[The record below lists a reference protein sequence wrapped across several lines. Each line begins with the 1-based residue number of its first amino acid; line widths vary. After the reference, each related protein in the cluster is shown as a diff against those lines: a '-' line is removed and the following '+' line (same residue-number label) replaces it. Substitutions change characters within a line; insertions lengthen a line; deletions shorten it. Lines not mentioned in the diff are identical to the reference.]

1 MGAWT
6 HHNLDNDDALG
17 VLAALEDEPTS
28 GTLNRYLTIS
38 RYELEDEAQ
47 GASVLA
53 AAEMVAAAAGKP
65 AAGISDYALG
75 LAAQLPYPSQTAFQ
89 KAIRSVSLL
98 LSGSGIAE
106 LHDEA
111 LQPGEPSEWRQQTT
125 NLLERLEAAAAQPSI
140 KKDLPPRKR
149 KVKIQERPGDIV
161 KVPFEPPW
169 HTYALVTEASC
180 LWFYDLKTQEEIT
193 DMERIRSSP
202 VIYKMRVNRYIVL
215 EMGIFPIVGHIE
227 LTEEERKLPQFFR
240 PEIAPG
246 GIATGWLLQIAGG
259 ANEFQPITQEQALEY
274 LPEGG
279 FTETSIY
286 DFLRMFYAG
295 KHISESPY
303 VAHEYGIVRYLS
315 NYA

>member
-28 GTLNRYLTIS
+28 GVLNRYLTIS

-47 GASVLA
+47 GAAVLA

-65 AAGISDYALG
+65 AEGISDYALG

-89 KAIRSVSLL
+89 KAIRSVRLL

-106 LHDEA
+106 LHEEG
-111 LQPGEPSEWRQQTT
+111 LQPGESSEWRQQTE
-125 NLLERLEAAAAQPSI
+125 NLLERLEAVAAQPPI

-149 KVKIQERPGDIV
+149 KAKIQERPGDIV

-193 DMERIRSSP
+193 DMERIRNSP
-202 VIYKMRVNRYIVL
+202 VIYKMTVNRYIVL

-240 PEIAPG
+240 GRYDQG
-246 GIATGWLLQIAGG
+246 GPIATRWILEIEGG
-259 ANEFQPITQEQALEY
+259 VEEYRSITQEEAMNY
-274 LPEGG
+274 IPDVS
-279 FTETSIY
+279 FDARSIY
-286 DFLRMFYAG
+286 DFLKMHYAG
-295 KHISESPY
+295 KHISESIW
-303 VAHEYGIVRYLS
+303 VASIYGKPSQL
-315 NYA
+315 